1 MVKTTLRP
9 LLLGHRGARPV
20 RRFGA
25 RNSPSHVPAENTLAA
40 LEYALVHGCDGVEFD
55 ARFTRDKRAVLCHDP
70 QVDGKEVSAMNYT
83 DLVRHGNELA
93 CLEDVLA
100 RFGDTAFLDIE
111 LKDSGYEEQV
121 IAALRKKP
129 PSRGY
134 VVSSFFPQV
143 LLRLNR
149 LDSSVT
155 LGYICDRPQYVE
167 IWTELPIAVL
177 IPQYNLVSQVMIDDA
192 HRRGVRLFT
201 WTVNRR
207 RDLLR
212 LAKSGVDGLIS
223 DDPELLSRTFLTSE

>member
-1 MVKTTLRP
+1 VVTTPLRP

-25 RNSPSHVPAENTLAA
+25 RNPQSQVPVENTLAA
-40 LEYALVHGCDGVEFD
+40 FEYALAHGCDGFEFD
-55 ARFTRDKRAVLCHDP
+55 VRFTRDKRAVLCHDP
-70 QVDGKEVSAMNYT
+70 QVDGKKISATNYS
-83 DLVRHGNELA
+83 DLGRHGNELA

-111 LKDSGYEEQV
+111 LKDSGNEERV
-121 IAALRKKP
+121 IAAVRQKL

-192 HRRGVRLFT
+192 HRLGVRLFT
-201 WTVNRR
+201 WTVNQH

-223 DDPELLSRTFLTSE
+223 DDPALLRRTFL